1 MRTIALEEH
10 FASHEFLEGP
20 GRKLKIQ
27 AEKFGGAAAKLFEQL
42 CDLGEKRIAEM
53 DAAGIYVQ
61 VLSLTSPG
69 AEQLEATDAGAL
81 ARSSNDCLANAVRTY
96 PTRLAGFR
104 LVFCDAKGR

>member
-1 MRTIALEEH
+1 
-10 FASHEFLEGP
+10 
-20 GRKLKIQ
+20 
-27 AEKFGGAAAKLFEQL
+27 
-42 CDLGEKRIAEM
+42 M

-104 LVFCDAKGR
+104 LVFCDASGRGFCCYHHAGLSLDRPPRLRQGFLDAVALERTLKSTRDVYV